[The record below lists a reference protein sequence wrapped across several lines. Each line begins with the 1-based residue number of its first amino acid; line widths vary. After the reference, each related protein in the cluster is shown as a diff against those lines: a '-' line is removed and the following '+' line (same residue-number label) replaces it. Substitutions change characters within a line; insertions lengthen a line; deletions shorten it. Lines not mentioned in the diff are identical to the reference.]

1 MDNIEREK
9 ARILVVDDEE
19 YTRGFFKNLLGEEG
33 YEVLVCA
40 NGQEALNLCDQ
51 IVFDLILLDLKIPGN
66 LDGIEVLKKIK
77 KICPSTIV
85 IMISGHGTL
94 EIAVKAVKLGA
105 ENFLSKPFNS
115 VEEVLIHIEKALQ
128 YQKIVNENKFLHEQ
142 LTLQM
147 TNRNMI
153 GSSPELKKI
162 FDLIRKVSPLDT
174 NILLIGDSG
183 TGKELVADA
192 VHKNSPRRNKRF
204 MTVHCG
210 ALPENLLET
219 TLFGYEEGAFTDAK
233 KRTKGYFEVA
243 DGGTIFLDEI
253 GESSLH
259 LQVKLL
265 RVLQTGEFQR
275 VGGTELLHSDIR
287 IISATNIDLSKAVEN
302 KKFRQDLYFRI
313 NVININMPPLRDRK
327 GDIPLLANYF
337 INKYAKSMNK
347 PIPTVSSEAM
357 KLLLNF
363 NWPGNI
369 RQLENAIERAIVLCE
384 DNIIRPACLPPEIS
398 ILNPNLIGTN
408 FSTLSYKEAKENFER
423 HYLTGLLQTYN
434 NNIGDIA
441 KKSGIDPSTIYRK
454 MSKYNIKFKLQ
465 INTD

>member
-1 MDNIEREK
+1 MNNNYGEK
-9 ARILVVDDEE
+9 ARVLVVDDEE

-33 YEVLVCA
+33 YEVVICA
-40 NGQEALNLCDQ
+40 NGEQALKLCAQ
-51 IVFDLILLDLKIPGN
+51 KIFDLVLLDLKIPGN
-66 LDGIEVLKKIK
+66 MDGIQVLKKIK
-77 KICPSTIV
+77 EICPATVV

-115 VEEVLIHIEKALQ
+115 IEEVLIHIEKALQ
-128 YQKIVNENKFLHEQ
+128 YQKIMNENKFLHEQ
-142 LTLQM
+142 LALQIA
-147 TNRNMI
+147 NRNMI
-153 GSSPELKKI
+153 GSSPEMKEI
-162 FDLIRKVSPLDT
+162 FDLIKKVSPLDT
-174 NILLIGDSG
+174 NILLIGESG

-192 VHKNSPRRNKRF
+192 VHKNSPRKDNRF

-253 GESSLH
+253 GEASLR

-275 VGGTELLHSDIR
+275 VGGTELLHSDVR
-287 IISATNIDLSKAVEN
+287 IISATNIDLTKAVE
-302 KKFRQDLYFRI
+302 KKEFRQDLYYRI
-313 NVININMPPLRDRK
+313 NVININLPALRNRK

-337 INKYAKSMNK
+337 LNKYAKNMNK

-357 KLLLNF
+357 KLLINF
-363 NWPGNI
+363 NWPGNV
-369 RQLENAIERAIVLCE
+369 RQLENAIERAIVLC
-384 DNIIRPACLPPEIS
+384 DADTVSPSCLPPEIS
-398 ILNPNLIGTN
+398 ILDPNLIGTN
-408 FSTLSYKEAKENFER
+408 FSTLTYKEAKENFER
-423 HYLTGLLQTYN
+423 QYLNGLLRTYN
-434 NNIGDIA
+434 NKIGDIA

-454 MSKYNIKFKLQ
+454 ITKYKIKLTPPT
-465 INTD
+465 NTD